1 MLYVDSFI
9 VQYVKF
15 WDERRAVTQRMAR
28 AYVVPEEIEDS
39 SRGRGGL
46 VLLTE
51 EGPLVGS
58 NGNGETRLQ
67 QPNPRKYNLSAIE
80 EVPSS
85 QIISSEATSGMA
97 LSPLSPTS
105 LLRKALSEIADG
117 DESVFQDDFVRGSVR
132 DGLPT
137 SSNDAHHAGVD

>member
-1 MLYVDSFI
+1 MLI
-9 VQYVKF
+9 
-15 WDERRAVTQRMAR
+15 
-28 AYVVPEEIEDS
+28 
-39 SRGRGGL
+39 
-46 VLLTE
+46 TE

-58 NGNGETRLQ
+58 HGNGETRLQ

-97 LSPLSPTS
+97 LSPLSPTF
-105 LLRKALSEIADG
+105 LLRKALSEIEDG

-132 DGLPT
+132 GGLP
-137 SSNDAHHAGVD
+137 SSYDAHLSEVGCSQGYPRSFNVSLSPALH